1 MSAMFTKL
9 KTYKRRQSEAF
20 LQRIGQSERTEDEI
34 FDAYS
39 GHFAEIVQQIN
50 ELEAQA
56 AAHVGAWE
64 QWVQSSAAL
73 GSLCA
78 RHFAPLGPLEE
89 KQDAESEARVA
100 RVARMFNESQ
110 RRTHAEYVHAFAC
123 ARVCALFVV
132 ACARALACV
141 RAVCAGL
148 TSPGCGT
155 HAVQRPRTPFCV
167 AFL

>member
-155 HAVQRPRTPFCV
+155 HAV
-167 AFL
+167 

>member
-20 LQRIGQSERTEDEI
+20 LQRIGQSERTEDEV

-39 GHFAEIVQQIN
+39 GHFSEIVQQIN

-56 AAHVGAWE
+56 AAHIGAWE

-89 KQDAESEARVA
+89 NQDAETEARVA

-110 RRTHAEYVHAFAC
+110 KRTHAEYVHA
-123 ARVCALFVV
+123 LL
-132 ACARALACV
+132 CARALLSRVRARFVVARACACV
-141 RAVCAGL
+141 RACRLCGVNESRL
-148 TSPGCGT
+148 RGT
-155 HAVQRPRTPFCV
+155 HAE
-167 AFL
+167 